1 MIVQN
6 WNQMAGQIKKG
17 YQDIKITFALN
28 LRIECAPQFECAP
41 QLKHIHL
48 GLNSQLNTNACIF
61 IDLLILQFDLCSFF
75 RGRRRASL
83 Q

>member
-28 LRIECAPQFECAP
+28 LRIECAA
-41 QLKHIHL
+41 QLKPIHL
-48 GLNSQLNTNACIF
+48 GLNSRLNTNACIF
-61 IDLLILQFDLCSFF
+61 IDLLILQFDLCYFF
-75 RGRRRASL
+75 SGRRCASL

>member
-1 MIVQN
+1 
-6 WNQMAGQIKKG
+6 MAGQIKKG

-28 LRIECAPQFECAP
+28 LRIECAA

-48 GLNSQLNTNACIF
+48 GLNSRLNTNACIF
-61 IDLLILQFDLCSFF
+61 IDLLILQFDLCYFF
-75 RGRRRASL
+75 SGRRHVSL